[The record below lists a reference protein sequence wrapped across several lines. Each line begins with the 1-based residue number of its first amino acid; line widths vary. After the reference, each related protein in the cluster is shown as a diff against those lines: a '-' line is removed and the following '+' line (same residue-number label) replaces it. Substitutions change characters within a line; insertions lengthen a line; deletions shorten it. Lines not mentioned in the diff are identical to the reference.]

1 MPVAKSSIM
10 TAKLRFSTLLFLIVG
25 TGFLDFQL
33 DHGFDMQTGHQWFE
47 LSLLLV
53 TIAATILLWRLHTQA
68 LNHEITSTKQSL
80 SEIQKQAKTWKQNHL
95 VLIQGFGEVIDS
107 QFKEWGLST
116 SERDIGV
123 MLLKGLSIKEIAE
136 VRTVKEKTV
145 HQQCQSIYKK
155 AGISGRNQLFAY
167 FLEDLLL
174 PSQAEKTAG

>member
-1 MPVAKSSIM
+1 MDSKKIFVE
-10 TAKLRFSTLLFLIVG
+10 KLRFSTLLLLIVG

-33 DHGFDMQTGHQWFE
+33 DHGFDMTTTHQWVE
-47 LSLLLV
+47 LGVLLI
-53 TIAATILLWRLHTQA
+53 TISATILLWQLHTKA
-68 LNHEITSTKQSL
+68 LNHELNSTKQSL
-80 SEIQKQAKTWKQNHL
+80 SEIKKKAKTWKQNHL
-95 VLIQGFGEVIDS
+95 VLIQGFGEVIES
-107 QFKEWGLST
+107 QFHDWELSA

-136 VRTVKEKTV
+136 ARKVKEKTV

-174 PSQAEKTAG
+174 PSQSGGTAAS